1 MRTIIK
7 SSICLPMATAI
18 VLTLALP
25 RPAAAAKYVP
35 FKGSFQGRPLSSRP
49 TSPPFS
55 SSRGTL
61 RELQTTLGKFT
72 VVYNFT
78 VSLVPATLGQGI
90 GSARLVA
97 ANGDMLFTTIV
108 AQGTPDPDTPGVQ
121 RIVEIHTITGGTGR
135 FAGVQGSYT
144 VVRLVEPVSGVTSGS
159 LEGTITSPGAGQNG
173 H

>member
-1 MRTIIK
+1 M
-7 SSICLPMATAI
+7 
-18 VLTLALP
+18 
-25 RPAAAAKYVP
+25 
-35 FKGSFQGRPLSSRP
+35 
-49 TSPPFS
+49 
-55 SSRGTL
+55 
-61 RELQTTLGKFT
+61 
-72 VVYNFT
+72 
-78 VSLVPATLGQGI
+78 SLVPATLGEGI

-159 LEGTITSPGAGQNG
+159 FEGTITSPGAGQNG